1 MPSRA
6 RIPRPIIFGVVL
18 LLAAVVV
25 VAGLANR
32 ETPYRVTVD
41 FADAGQLV
49 KGNLVKVGGS
59 TVGTVSAIELNDRGQ
74 AAIELDLKDDGVRPL
89 HRGTRAVLRNT
100 SLSSIAN
107 RIVVLEP
114 GPNDAAAIP
123 DGGTIAAVDTRG
135 AVDVDTVL
143 NTLDTRSRTYL
154 QDVIR
159 GGATAL
165 RGSERATNTFLEKI
179 NPALTQTRRT
189 LDEVTADE
197 PALRRLI
204 SSTAAVSSTVAG
216 QRDDLGALIERSAT
230 TIRAVATERDALA
243 RTIRRAPQ
251 VVARANTT
259 FADVRPLLRRAE
271 PLLQDLRPV
280 APRLAGVLRQ
290 TSPVVRDVPPLLR
303 DARRTVPSLSRGL
316 DALPGLSRSAVPA
329 VQQTT
334 AALDA
339 ATGIIDEARPYTP
352 DLVGTLTSFY
362 SGKAAGGYD
371 GNGHYTRISLNLSNN
386 TLPEE
391 LVPAPLADG
400 LGGLVDLLGP
410 LTGTNL
416 STPQEG
422 VLRRCPGGTTQTAA
436 DGSNPWPVG
445 LGGTCRPGD
454 VPLGGTVS
462 PITGDSK

>member
-1 MPSRA
+1 MPSRHPL
-6 RIPRPIIFGVVL
+6 PRPL
-18 LLAAVVV
+18 LLLVALLLTVVVAAVVV
-25 VAGLANR
+25 SGR
-32 ETPYRVTVD
+32 DDPYRVTVE

-59 TVGTVSAIELNDRGQ
+59 TVGTVSSIELNDRGQ
-74 AAIELDLKDDGVRPL
+74 AAVELQLKDDRVRPL

-114 GPNDAAAIP
+114 GPDDAEPLA
-123 DGGTIAAVDTRG
+123 DGGTIEAVDTRG

-143 NTLDTRSRTYL
+143 NTLDTRSRAYL

-165 RGSERATNTFLEKI
+165 RGNEQATNTFLEKI

-204 SSTAAVSSTVAG
+204 SATAAVSSVAAG
-216 QRDDLGALIERSAT
+216 RRDDLGALIEGSAST
-230 TIRAVATERDALA
+230 LRAVASERDALA
-243 RTIRRAPQ
+243 RTIRRAPL
-251 VVARANTT
+251 VIDRANAT

-271 PLLQDLRPV
+271 PLLQSLRPV
-280 APRLAGVLRQ
+280 APRLSGVLRE
-290 TSPVVRDVPPLLR
+290 TSPLLRDVPPLLA
-303 DARRTVPSLSRGL
+303 DARRTVPSLGRGL
-316 DALPGLSRSAVPA
+316 DALPGLARSAVPA

-334 AALDA
+334 AALDDA
-339 ATGIIDEARPYTP
+339 EGIVDEARPYTP
-352 DLVGTLTSFY
+352 DVIGTLTSFY

-371 GNGHYTRISLNLSNN
+371 ANGHYTRISLNVSND
-386 TLPEE
+386 TIPEE
-391 LVPAPLADG
+391 LVPAPLSDG

-410 LTGTNL
+410 VTGTNL
-416 STPQEG
+416 STPQER
-422 VLRRCPGGTTQTAA
+422 VLRRCPGGTTQTAT

-445 LGGTCRPGD
+445 LGGTCDPGG
-454 VPLGGTVS
+454 VPLGGAVS
-462 PITGDSK
+462 PTSEEAK